1 MAAQARSG
9 ARQVGVKGELGV
21 GGTQG
26 RDRYREVQSSSTA
39 APEAPSRGMRG
50 QTGSDGTTKW
60 ALVSSKGPRQAHGRH
75 AREMSTAQYGL
86 CDQSQRSGRS
96 LPINFLQYLLLS
108 GRQVRPKKLLSV
120 SAAADHVMQLLLVKS
135 RCGPGRSVLESAASA
150 IVQIVL
156 SQRLLSSSVLA
167 PLASHPKGPLRG
179 REGR

>member
-1 MAAQARSG
+1 M
-9 ARQVGVKGELGV
+9 

-86 CDQSQRSGRS
+86 CDQSQSELDPRIGT
-96 LPINFLQYLLLS
+96 
-108 GRQVRPKKLLSV
+108 VW
-120 SAAADHVMQLLLVKS
+120 
-135 RCGPGRSVLESAASA
+135 
-150 IVQIVL
+150 VL
-156 SQRLLSSSVLA
+156 SWKRDRSAKIGERSSVVG
-167 PLASHPKGPLRG
+167 SHRYY
-179 REGR
+179 RCRS